1 MVSVISGV
9 ILACLFDPQKN
20 WLHPH
25 FGEKAIFGWCFG
37 VLIGGLAQL
46 AMQLPSLWQIGFN
59 FSGRLNFRDSAL
71 RTVMILMIPSAI
83 AGSGVQVNVMVNG
96 QFASHIPGAMSW
108 LYYAFRLVQLPIGI
122 FGVAI
127 ATVTL
132 PAVARQHALDDLKAF
147 GKTVEEAL
155 RFGFYLTLPASVGL
169 AAIAQPVI
177 QLIYEHG
184 TFNARSTYETALALQ
199 AYTIGLAGY
208 SGIKILV
215 PCFYAMQPP
224 RFESRPESGFWSS
237 LFHFIMN
244 VVLFMPAR
252 VSLIGIAVNLVLC
265 FLLFYYFHLGH
276 IGLALTTGFVAILN
290 FLQLVHALQK
300 KIDLGAPREW
310 LSFFARVMTATV
322 ACGGVVF
329 FGDQVLLAHR
339 TTHSL
344 LGAAI
349 LFFNIGAAGAV
360 YLGLTLLLRVP
371 ESVELAAFIRRKF
384 KRT

>member
-1 MVSVISGV
+1 
-9 ILACLFDPQKN
+9 
-20 WLHPH
+20 
-25 FGEKAIFGWCFG
+25 
-37 VLIGGLAQL
+37 
-46 AMQLPSLWQIGFN
+46 
-59 FSGRLNFRDSAL
+59 
-71 RTVMILMIPSAI
+71 
-83 AGSGVQVNVMVNG
+83 VQVNVMVNG

-147 GKTVEEAL
+147 GKTVEDAL

-169 AAIAQPVI
+169 AVIAQPVI

-184 TFNARSTYETALALQ
+184 TFNATSTAQTALALQ

-224 RFESRPESGFWSS
+224 RFEQRSDASFWNSFS
-237 LFHFIMN
+237 HFVMN
-244 VVLFMPAR
+244 VVLFTPAR
-252 VSLIGIAVNLVLC
+252 VSLTGIALNLVLC
-265 FLLFYYFHLGH
+265 FVLYYYLGLGYV
-276 IGLALTTGFVAILN
+276 GLALATGFVAVLN
-290 FLQLVHALQK
+290 FLQLVYAIQK
-300 KIDLGAPREW
+300 KIDVGTAGEW
-310 LSFFARVMTATV
+310 FSFFARVTMATM
-322 ACGGVVF
+322 ACGLVVL
-329 FGDQVLLAHR
+329 FGDQFFLAHR

-349 LFFNIGAAGAV
+349 LFINISVAGAV
-360 YLGLTLLLRVP
+360 YFGLTVLFRVP
-371 ESVELAAFIRRKF
+371 ESVELVTFIKRKF
-384 KRT
+384 GAANSKR